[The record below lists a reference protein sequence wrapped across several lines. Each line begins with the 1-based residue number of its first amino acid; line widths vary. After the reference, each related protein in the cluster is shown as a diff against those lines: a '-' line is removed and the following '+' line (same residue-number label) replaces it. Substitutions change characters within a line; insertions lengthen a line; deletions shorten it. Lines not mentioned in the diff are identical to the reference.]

1 MVDSIKQKYG
11 KYDRSDRSDSIFNEF
26 REERVEKKSK
36 CNSCLISYAFMT
48 LMNTSYFIMSIY
60 LYNKLNKYTDNDILN
75 TPESANYFFNNIN
88 SLCNSSFNRL

>member
-11 KYDRSDRSDSIFNEF
+11 NGKYDRSDSIF
-26 REERVEKKSK
+26 REEREEKKSK
-36 CNSCLISYAFMT
+36 CNSCIITYAFMT

-88 SLCNSSFNRL
+88 SLCNSSSFNRL

>member
-1 MVDSIKQKYG
+1 MVDAIKEKYG
-11 KYDRSDRSDSIFNEF
+11 NGKYNRPDSLF

-36 CNSCLISYAFMT
+36 CNSSLITYAFMT

>member
-1 MVDSIKQKYG
+1 MVDAIKEKYG
-11 KYDRSDRSDSIFNEF
+11 NGKYNRSDSLF
-26 REERVEKKSK
+26 RVEKVEKKSK
-36 CNSCLISYAFMT
+36 CNSSLITYTFMT
-48 LMNTSYFIMSIY
+48 LMNTSYFMISVY